1 MNRTTA
7 FSLAVL
13 GAVAGGHPVTALAA
27 DEETQLWLNVT
38 MVTPLADEVTGTFEL
53 SRRIRENDDQ
63 VLLRGNADLKLSGTV
78 SVGGG
83 AAYVNSIDGLLE
95 TGEDKE
101 FRLQQQLTLT
111 FGALSF
117 RTRVE
122 ERFFENADRMQLRI
136 RQRAQASAAVAH
148 DVHAALSGEVFYIAR
163 SEDAGGEDQIAQWR
177 LNTTLSHK
185 LSRGFEASVGYLLMY
200 TPQDGQPDKVAHVP
214 QITLTFRP

>member
-13 GAVAGGHPVTALAA
+13 GAGAGLHPVAALAA
-27 DEETQLWLNVT
+27 DEETQLWLDGT
-38 MVTPLADEVTGTFEL
+38 MITPLADGVTGTLEL
-53 SRRIRENDDQ
+53 SRRVRENDDQ
-63 VLLRGNADLKLSGTV
+63 ILLRGTADLKVSRSV

-101 FRLQQQLTLT
+101 FRLHQQLMLT
-111 FGALSF
+111 FGVLSF

-122 ERFFENADRMQLRI
+122 ERFFEDAERMQLRI
-136 RQRAQASAAVAH
+136 RQRVQAAVPVAK
-148 DVHAALSGEVFYIAR
+148 DLHAAFSGEVFYMAR
-163 SEDAGGEDQIAQWR
+163 SEDVGVEDQVAQWR
-177 LNTTLSHK
+177 LNATLTRRMSHK
-185 LSRGFEASVGYLLMY
+185 LEAAVGYLFMY
-200 TPQDGQPDKVAHVP
+200 TPQDGKPDKIAHVP